1 MSNRRRPRR
10 PAARPRRREAES
22 VLRAGPAEFA
32 AALPELL
39 GFPPVESLVLLFLGG
54 GDRPD
59 RRMSLTLRLDL
70 LPAERD
76 AEVAREVV
84 GSAAELRP
92 WGALVFVVTADPDD
106 QVLLVPPDPW
116 RETPSRTDVLDRP
129 TVPDL
134 PRRSLVHAVIEELST
149 LGTQTVDAVLVR
161 DGRWWSY
168 PDVAP
173 ATGAGPGTPLDPEA
187 SRLTGIAAMRGE
199 VVDPNRDAVVARAWP
214 TQPTSAELAHVCRR
228 ADAALDVRIARGAPL
243 EELVEEGWKVVR
255 RAVAACVP
263 GSRMTPTDEELA
275 QVGVALTLVPV
286 RDRALALTAGD
297 DDDLLAAAEALW
309 AELNARLP
317 DELAAV
323 PALLLGLSAWLRGAG
338 VLAVAALERSLYCE
352 PTSMAELVLQ
362 AVVAGTEPAVLR
374 AVLTGP
380 EDAAGD
386 DRAA

>member
-1 MSNRRRPRR
+1 MSNSRRPRR
-10 PAARPRRREAES
+10 PPARPRRREPES

-70 LPAERD
+70 LPAEHD
-76 AEVAREVV
+76 AEVARQVV
-84 GSAAELRP
+84 ARAEALRP
-92 WGALVFVVTADPDD
+92 WGALVFVVSEDPDD
-106 QVLLVPPDPW
+106 QVVLVRPDPW
-116 RETPSRTDVLDRP
+116 RGTPPRTDVLDRP

-149 LGTQTVDAVLVR
+149 LGAQTVDAVLVR

-168 PDVAP
+168 PDVVP
-173 ATGAGPGTPLDPEA
+173 ATGAGLGTPLDPDT
-187 SRLTGIAAMRGE
+187 SRLTGIAALRGE
-199 VVDPNRDAVVARAWP
+199 VVDPDRDAVVARAWP
-214 TQPTSAELAHVCRR
+214 TRPTSAELAHVCRR
-228 ADAALDVRIARGAPL
+228 ADAALDVRIARGASL
-243 EELVEEGWKVVR
+243 EELVDEGWSAVR
-255 RAVAACVP
+255 RAVAACAP
-263 GSRMTPTDEELA
+263 GSRAQLGDDELA
-275 QVGVALTLVPV
+275 RVGVALTLVPV

-297 DDDLLAAAEALW
+297 DDDLLAAAESLW
-309 AELNARLP
+309 ADLNARLP

-338 VLAVAALERSLYCE
+338 VLAVAALERSLVCE

-362 AVVAGTEPAVLR
+362 AVVANTEPQVLR
-374 AVLTGP
+374 AVLTDP
-380 EDAAGD
+380 EDL
-386 DRAA
+386 RAA